1 MGWSSRAPP
10 TFSPGGSLSARQWT
24 GLHAWVKEGVE
35 CVELGCY
42 MANKTL
48 GKSQYDC
55 TTMKEQMAI
64 EAALVHWLVRLIYVS
79 ETLRVAS

>member
-1 MGWSSRAPP
+1 M
-10 TFSPGGSLSARQWT
+10 LEM
-24 GLHAWVKEGVE
+24 KEGAE

-55 TTMKEQMAI
+55 TTMNERMAI
-64 EAALVHWLVRLIYVS
+64 EAALVHWLVRLK
-79 ETLRVAS
+79 LRI

>member
-1 MGWSSRAPP
+1 MLERE
-10 TFSPGGSLSARQWT
+10 
-24 GLHAWVKEGVE
+24 EGME

-55 TTMKEQMAI
+55 TTMNERMAI
-64 EAALVHWLVRLIYVS
+64 EAALVHWLVRLICVS
-79 ETLRVAS
+79 EALRVAC

>member
-1 MGWSSRAPP
+1 ME
-10 TFSPGGSLSARQWT
+10 
-24 GLHAWVKEGVE
+24 EGAE
-35 CVELGCY
+35 CVVIGCY
-42 MANKTL
+42 MENKTL

-64 EAALVHWLVRLIYVS
+64 AASLGHWLVRLICVS